1 MASGAIRDASAA
13 STGAGARRASVR
25 AVVFL
30 QRAPLGC
37 TTTMRFP
44 LLIAITL
51 LAAGLAGC
59 ADNDDTPTTTPTGTT
74 RPGTTPTAT
83 SPTATTVV
91 PTVDATP
98 TIDVIK
104 VGTDATYP
112 PFENTVGDDIIGFD
126 VDVLEEIGNRS
137 GFEIEWQSALFDAI
151 IPAVQNG
158 EFDAGMSAFT
168 ITDERKQQVDFSVSY
183 YDNELMAAVASGTT
197 DIDAPEDLA
206 GKTVCTQKGTT
217 SETYLRQEVGLQDAN
232 LLLFD
237 TFPPCADAVKGGDA
251 VAMMIDRAV
260 VRDFISRSEGEL
272 KEAFVI
278 PTDEQFGIAV
288 KKGNAVLLTAIN
300 TALASMK
307 QDGTIEALMEKWQ
320 V

>member
-1 MASGAIRDASAA
+1 MRLPILFAIVLLV
-13 STGAGARRASVR
+13 AGV
-25 AVVFL
+25 
-30 QRAPLGC
+30 
-37 TTTMRFP
+37 
-44 LLIAITL
+44 
-51 LAAGLAGC
+51 AGC
-59 ADNDDTPTTTPTGTT
+59 ADNGGTQTTTPTGTT
-74 RPGTTPTAT
+74 PSATPTAT
-83 SPTATTVV
+83 TTSTPVV
-91 PTVDATP
+91 PTGVDPTP
-98 TIDVIK
+98 TISAIK

-112 PFENTVGDDIIGFD
+112 PFENTVDGAIVGFD
-126 VDVLEEIGNRS
+126 VDVLVEVGNRS
-137 GFEIEWQSALFDAI
+137 GFTVTWEPALFDAI

-183 YDNELMAAVASGTT
+183 YDNELMAAVAAATN

-217 SETYLRQEVGLQDAN
+217 SETYLREEVGLGDAN

-260 VRDFISRSEGEL
+260 VRDFISRSEGDL
-272 KEAFVI
+272 KEAFVV
-278 PTDEQFGIAV
+278 PTDEQFGVAV
-288 KKGNAVLLTAIN
+288 AKGNAVLLTAIN
-300 TALASMK
+300 AALTAMK
-307 QDGTIEALMEKWQ
+307 QDGTIDRLMEKWQ